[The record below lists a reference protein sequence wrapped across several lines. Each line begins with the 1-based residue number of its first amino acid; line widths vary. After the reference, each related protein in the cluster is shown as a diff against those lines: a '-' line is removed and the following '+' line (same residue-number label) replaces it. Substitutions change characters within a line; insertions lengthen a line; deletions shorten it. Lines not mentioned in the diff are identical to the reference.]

1 MKYVKKTLIEL
12 YKEIIYFLKL
22 IFKNICNILLFIN
35 PFLFLFLM
43 NKFNNKYLFILPI
56 VIYFLSVF
64 FRTLNR
70 KIYGSE
76 EIPVYKRR
84 FTRKEMEV
92 VLFNMN
98 DLYEMTSYLYEV
110 ENYFEK
116 KGYYKNEKK

>member
-22 IFKNICNILLFIN
+22 IFKNVCSILLFIN

-64 FRTLNR
+64 FRTLNH